1 MSFYIKFVILITKSI
16 AAIIKLL
23 GLGSGA
29 TWPGEIALRLYPSI
43 LKTFR
48 NQLKGNKQ
56 IIFIAGTN
64 GKTTTAKMLET
75 ILHRNNKRVA
85 RNASGANL
93 DNGIVSTFITHSSV
107 FGNLR
112 KDIFIFEIDEA
123 TVPHVVQVCPPN
135 MLILLN
141 LFRDQLDRYGEVDII
156 AEKWLTAIK
165 GLQHTQFIVNGDD
178 PHLAFI
184 GGEIS
189 KATSKVQKMMHG
201 VEKDDRVIYF
211 GLNDE
216 DLFLSSMQHATDSIF
231 CPNCGNRLTFGGV
244 YFSHLGKYA
253 CGQCGFTHP
262 KLSLSAK
269 HVTTP
274 LPGVYNI
281 YNVIAAT
288 LTAKSLG
295 ILESESEEAIKHFTP
310 AFGRMEKVT
319 YKGKRVQI
327 LLSKNPTGFNE
338 SLRTILH
345 SQIKGSILMVLNDK
359 IPDGKD
365 ISWIYDV
372 DFEVLKQFQETTI
385 WISGDRCFDLANRLH
400 YAGMSKQ
407 QIMVKASLEE
417 AINGSIQSLGEN
429 EQLWILPTY
438 SAMLETR
445 KIIVGRKIL

>member
-1 MSFYIKFVILITKSI
+1 MSFYIKLVILLSKCISM
-16 AAIIKLL
+16 IIRVLR
-23 GLGSGA
+23 LGSGA
-29 TWPGEIALRLYPSI
+29 TWPGEIALQLYPSI
-43 LKTFR
+43 LKEYR
-48 NQLKGNKQ
+48 NLLKGNKH

-75 ILHRNNKRVA
+75 ILRRNNKRVA

-93 DNGIVSTFITHSSV
+93 DNGIISTFIDHTSL
-107 FGNLR
+107 FGRLK

-123 TVPHVVQVCPPN
+123 TVPHVMELCPPN
-135 MLILLN
+135 VLILLN

-156 AEKWLTAIK
+156 AEKWLSTFK
-165 GLQHTQFIVNGDD
+165 EMQTTQFIINGDD

-184 GGEIS
+184 GEEIS
-189 KATSKVQKMMHG
+189 KSASKAQKMMQRI
-201 VEKDDRVIYF
+201 EKDNRVMYF

-216 DLFLSSMQHATDSIF
+216 ELFLPTMQHATDSIF

-262 KLSLSAK
+262 KLALSAK
-269 HVTTP
+269 EVTSP

-281 YNVIAAT
+281 YNVLAAV
-288 LTAKSLG
+288 LTAKTLG
-295 ILESESEEAIKHFTP
+295 ILESESTEAIKHFTP
-310 AFGRMEKVT
+310 AFGRMEKII
-319 YKGKRVQI
+319 YKGKKAQI

-338 SLRTILH
+338 SLRTILQ
-345 SQIKGSILMVLNDK
+345 SQTKGPILMILNDN

-372 DFEVLKQFQETTI
+372 DFEVLTQFQETKI
-385 WISGDRCFDLANRLH
+385 WISGDRCFDLANRLQ
-400 YAGMSKQ
+400 YAGVKPQ
-407 QIMVKASLEE
+407 QIILKPSLEE
-417 AINGSIQSLGEN
+417 AINGSAASIAED

-445 KIIVGRKIL
+445 KIMVGRKIL